1 MMTVSFCSRDRM
13 QNLPSSEQKLRT
25 QERCVAQT
33 ELGSVRDDYKLR

>member
-1 MMTVSFCSRDRM
+1 MVVSFCSRNCIK
-13 QNLPSSEQKLRT
+13 NLPSSEQKLRT